1 MHKQLASAAIVFGL
15 LLQVSQ
21 KNTMMVHVPT
31 SQVVSV
37 AQMIARDEGYDIQD
51 QDVYYF
57 DLLTT
62 SDGKPLLPHFTSIGF
77 YINGNIR
84 SAISIN
90 DATGQA
96 VDATTCE
103 LFDYPDLKSFQEKMI
118 RLSKV
123 KPMSPGELATD
134 IGCKSL
140 KILTASV
147 SRSGK

>member
-1 MHKQLASAAIVFGL
+1 MHRLASIAIVFAL
-15 LLQVSQ
+15 LLQVSP
-21 KNTMMVHVPT
+21 KNAVEIHIPT

-37 AQMIARDEGYDIQD
+37 AQIIARDEGYDIQN

-62 SDGKPLLPHFTSIGF
+62 SEGKPLLPNYISVGF
-77 YINGNIR
+77 YINGNVR
-84 SAISIN
+84 STISIN

-96 VDATTCE
+96 ADATTCE
-103 LFDYPDLKSFQEKMI
+103 LFDFPDLKPFQDKMI
-118 RLSKV
+118 RLSKA

-140 KILTASV
+140 KILTAPI
-147 SRSGK
+147 SRSAR